1 MKEHPMLI
9 DNPASLGRMAF
20 LAAAALIADPVLS
33 AQDLRI
39 TEAAPPSILSIAPSP
54 RPHGE
59 ILARNPGDST
69 FEHAPANYHVFAAAE
84 VGEDAGVEALTLNF
98 AAKTKLT
105 RIESRNKD
113 FVIEPG
119 GTCQEGK
126 SYARSDSCTL
136 LVRFNPQGPGHRLGF
151 VDITHSAEAQPMSFG
166 LTGNGYA
173 PVVSFTPSQIATVP
187 ASIAAGAG
195 TIKSATRLAI
205 DGGDILYIADT
216 GNNLVKE
223 MDSSGTILTTPLSP
237 IATPVSI
244 AADSFGILYTSNTG
258 STYYFSAYYPWGS
271 QTAYGYAHTA
281 ATCTPSAPCA
291 LSAVGMSSP
300 ANMSM
305 DNFDNLFFEEGTK
318 GAAEM
323 PVASIS
329 GGSGA
334 LNLWYLS
341 DQFAYSSGSPASFAV
356 DANGNLYTAYN
367 FSSSTCYLL
376 EEPLYNADYS
386 PTTNRVAGGAKCGF
400 SGDGGQAR
408 SAEISATIGQMAFD
422 VAGNLYFA
430 DAGNQRVRRIDASTG
445 IISTIAGTGTAG
457 YSGDNGP
464 ATSATLS
471 TPTGLAVDSQGQ
483 VYILSN
489 APTAG
494 PTQVLRKVGVLGYA
508 AFGSQLKGTT
518 STARVVTVANTG
530 NGTLTLSVAGFFNG
544 ANPSLFA
551 LDPNTTTC
559 ALTAGATLDAGRSC
573 KIGFLFKPTAGGSF
587 SANYMLQDNTVTNSN
602 TVQLAGV
609 GTLPAPTFT
618 ITSPAASTSVKA
630 GTTVTFSVSVTS
642 TTSPAPTGKVTMLL
656 DGAAVSGSPAT
667 LNSSGV
673 ASLSVVTSVT
683 GMHTLS
689 ATYAGDANYAA
700 VGPITRTYAVTAAA
714 VAIRSPTTG
723 TSVKSGT
730 AVKFGV
736 SVTSS
741 SSPAPTGTVTFKV
754 DSTALGSVALS
765 SGIASVNVTLSTT
778 GTHTLSAT
786 YSGDTKYAAV
796 GPITRTYAVTAAA
809 VTKVTLSSTANPAQR
824 CTPATF
830 FVLVAGQGAEKPTGK
845 VELRKGPTVLASAEL
860 NNGAARLTTFALTIG
875 PNPLTAHYVGD
886 AQNPAAT
893 SAVLEQM
900 VSRVGSCNI
909 QGPVRPPVQR
919 GSALH

>member
-1 MKEHPMLI
+1 MLI

-39 TEAAPPSILSIAPSP
+39 TEPAAPSILSLAPAP
-54 RPHGE
+54 RPQGE

-69 FEHAPANYHVFAAAE
+69 FEHAPANYHVFAAAK
-84 VGEDAGVEALTLNF
+84 VGEDAGVEALTVNF
-98 AAKTKLT
+98 AAETKLI

-119 GTCQEGK
+119 GTCQEGN
-126 SYARSDSCTL
+126 SYARGGSCTL

-151 VDITHSAEAQPMSFG
+151 VDINHSGKAQPMSFG

-173 PVVSFTPSQIATVP
+173 SVVSFTPSQITTVA
-187 ASIAAGAG
+187 ASISAGTG

-205 DGGDILYIADT
+205 DGGDNLYIADT
-216 GNNLVKE
+216 GNSLVKE
-223 MDSSGTILTTPLSP
+223 MDSSGTIVTTPLSP

-281 ATCTPSAPCA
+281 GTCTPSAPCA

-341 DQFAYSSGSPASFAV
+341 DQFAYSSGSAGSFAV

-367 FSSSTCYLL
+367 FSSSTCFLL

-386 PTTNRVAGGAKCGF
+386 PTANRVAGGVRCGF

-430 DAGNQRVRRIDASTG
+430 DAGNQRIRRIDYASG
-445 IISTIAGTGTAG
+445 IISTIAGNGTAG
-457 YSGDNGP
+457 YSGDGGS

-471 TPTGLAVDSQGQ
+471 APTGLAVDSQGQ
-483 VYILSN
+483 VYILANTPS
-489 APTAG
+489 AG
-494 PTQVLRKVGVLGYA
+494 PTQAIRKVGVFGYEN
-508 AFGSQLKGTT
+508 FGGQLKGTT
-518 STARVVTVANTG
+518 STARVVTVSNTG
-530 NGTLTLSVAGFFNG
+530 NNTLVLSVAGFFNG
-544 ANPSLFA
+544 ANPSNFA
-551 LDPNTTTC
+551 VDPNTTTC
-559 ALTAGATLDAGRSC
+559 VLTAAATLNAGRSC
-573 KIGFLFKPTAGGSF
+573 KIGFLFKPTAGGTY
-587 SANYMLQDNTVTNSN
+587 SAHYVLQDNTLTGTN
-602 TVQLAGV
+602 TIVLTGV
-609 GTLPAPTFT
+609 GTLPVPTFT
-618 ITSPAASTSVKA
+618 ITSPAASTSVTA
-630 GTTVTFSVSVTS
+630 GTAITFAVSVTS

-656 DGAAVSGSPAT
+656 DGAAISGSPAT
-667 LNSSGV
+667 LNASGV
-673 ASLSVVTSVT
+673 ASLSVVTLV
-683 GMHTLS
+683 
-689 ATYAGDANYAA
+689 
-700 VGPITRTYAVTAAA
+700 
-714 VAIRSPTTG
+714 
-723 TSVKSGT
+723 
-730 AVKFGV
+730 
-736 SVTSS
+736 
-741 SSPAPTGTVTFKV
+741 
-754 DSTALGSVALS
+754 
-765 SGIASVNVTLSTT
+765 T

-786 YSGDTKYAAV
+786 YTGDANYAAS
-796 GPITRTYAVTAAA
+796 GPITRTYTVTAAPA
-809 VTKVTLSSTANPAQR
+809 VKLNSWANPAQR
-824 CTPATF
+824 CRPVVFSIAVTGGEAI
-830 FVLVAGQGAEKPTGK
+830 PTGK
-845 VELRKGPTVLASAEL
+845 VELKKGSTVLGSGTL
-860 NNGAARLTTFALTIG
+860 NNGVATVSTSALIVG
-875 PNPLTAHYVGD
+875 VNMLTATYEGD
-886 AQNPAAT
+886 ARNAA
-893 SAVLEQM
+893 
-900 VSRVGSCNI
+900 VSSPPFREVVSPGGSCSI
-909 QGPVRPPVQR
+909 LQPVRAPGGRSP
-919 GSALH
+919 SF